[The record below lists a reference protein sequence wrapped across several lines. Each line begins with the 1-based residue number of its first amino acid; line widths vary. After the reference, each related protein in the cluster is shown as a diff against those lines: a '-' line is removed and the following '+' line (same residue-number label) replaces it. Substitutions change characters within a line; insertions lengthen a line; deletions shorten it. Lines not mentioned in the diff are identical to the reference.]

1 LDPTSWSSQ
10 YHLAFQLSE
19 LRQITPALESARQ
32 AVKLNHGSVEAWHL
46 LGLLVAAQKNL
57 GESLLVLETGIEE
70 GNIIGQSSETDDEED
85 ENDGH
90 ESLMTGRGASLADGL
105 SVRDGVSTKRLSRPA
120 STSFADQLRFSQFGM
135 QDDSRRQSASNHP
148 TGNSISAV
156 PSADFD
162 TPRDET
168 DVLVSQLQIRM
179 TRNVV
184 IESTEGAGSALADQ
198 QNLLKFFARAVGGL
212 TDQAGKLRLVSYH

>member
-32 AVKLNHGSVEAWHL
+32 AVKLNHASVEAWHL

-90 ESLMTGRGASLADGL
+90 ES
-105 SVRDGVSTKRLSRPA
+105 RLSRPA